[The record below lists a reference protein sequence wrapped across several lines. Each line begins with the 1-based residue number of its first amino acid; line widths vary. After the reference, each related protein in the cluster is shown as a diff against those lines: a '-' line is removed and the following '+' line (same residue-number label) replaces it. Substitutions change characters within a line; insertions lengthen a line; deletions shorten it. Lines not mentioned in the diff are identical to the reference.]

1 MTIAGKP
8 TAAVHKG
15 PHSAIVLPLEGCAA
29 VDTLPASRFV
39 TLPAGVVQAAGA
51 VTHPRGFRA
60 AGVPAGL
67 KKSGRHDLGVLV
79 SDLPC
84 SSAVLFTTNAA
95 AAAPVRLTR
104 GSSTCE
110 CLRAVVVNSGN
121 ANACT
126 GKRGLGDAARMRRV
140 AADAL
145 YLHPEEVAV
154 ASTGVIGVPLP
165 IERVVTGI
173 EVAAKALAAAGGPDF
188 AAAIRTT
195 DRTPKAGALTVA
207 LDGAGSAGGGGAS
220 VRIGLA
226 AKGAGMISPRMAT
239 TLCFVTTDAVIPQP
253 ALDDLLR
260 RVVARTFN
268 RVTVDGQQ
276 STNDMV
282 LCLANGAS
290 GVAVTGPAL
299 TVFEE
304 ALEAAMLALAVALVG
319 DGEGSTRTVRLTVS
333 GAWDDD
339 EAAVVAR
346 SVGDSPLVKAA
357 FFGGDPNWGRIVQA
371 AGQIVGS
378 TDGARFR
385 VEVTYGTIEVVRDG
399 EPVALA
405 RADRATLAALMAEPE
420 IDLRLKLHRGAGA
433 STLFFSDL
441 SHEYVS
447 INSESTT

>member
-1 MTIAGKP
+1 MIVSQKP
-8 TAAVHKG
+8 KSGARGRV
-15 PHSAIVLPLEGCAA
+15 PSALTLPLEGCGPT
-29 VDTLPASRFV
+29 DLLPPSRFV
-39 TLPAGVVQAAGA
+39 VLPAGVEQAAGS
-51 VTHPRGFRA
+51 VTHPLGFRA
-60 AGVPAGL
+60 AGLHAGL
-67 KKSGRHDLGVLV
+67 KRSGRLDLGVLV
-79 SDLPC
+79 SDTPC

-104 GSSTCE
+104 GSSSCDR
-110 CLRAVVVNSGN
+110 LRGIVVNAGN

-145 YLHPEEVAV
+145 RLHPEEVAV

-165 IERVVTGI
+165 IEPIVTGI
-173 EVAAKALAAAGGPDF
+173 TAAAKALTTAGGPDF

-195 DRTPKAGALTVA
+195 DRTPKAGALTVH
-207 LDGAGSAGGGGAS
+207 LGGGQAA

-260 RVVARTFN
+260 RVVARSFN
-268 RVTVDGQQ
+268 SVTVDGQQ

-299 TVFEE
+299 TEFEQV
-304 ALEAAMLALAVALVG
+304 LEAAMLSLAVALVG
-319 DGEGSTRTVRLTVS
+319 DGEGSTHTVRLTVR
-333 GAWDDD
+333 GAWDDA
-339 EAAVVAR
+339 EAAPWRAPSATRRWSRRRSSGQTPTGAASCRLPGRSWARVAAHGSASRSPTAR
-346 SVGDSPLVKAA
+346 SRSCATASRSSSARP
-357 FFGGDPNWGRIVQA
+357 
-371 AGQIVGS
+371 
-378 TDGARFR
+378 DGAASPRSWPSR
-385 VEVTYGTIEVVRDG
+385 RSTSGLT
-399 EPVALA
+399 
-405 RADRATLAALMAEPE
+405 
-420 IDLRLKLHRGAGA
+420 LHRGPGT
-433 STLFFSDL
+433 STIYFSDL

-447 INSESTT
+447 VNSEGTT

>member
-1 MTIAGKP
+1 MTVRCKP
-8 TAAVHKG
+8 AIPHKG
-15 PHSAIVLPLEGCAA
+15 VSSAMTLPLNGCGPT
-29 VDTLPASRFV
+29 DLLPPSRFV
-39 TLPAGVVQAAGA
+39 TLPEGVEQAGGS
-51 VTHPRGFRA
+51 VTHPRGFKA
-60 AGVPAGL
+60 AGLHAGL
-67 KKSGRHDLGVLV
+67 KRSGKRDVGVLCSAV
-79 SDLPC
+79 PC

-104 GSSTCE
+104 GSSSCE
-110 CLRAVVVNSGN
+110 RLRGVVVNSGN

-145 YLHPEEVAV
+145 GIYPEEVAV

-165 IERVVTGI
+165 IEPIVAGI
-173 EVAAKALAAAGGPDF
+173 DAAAKALSATGGPDF

-195 DRTPKAGALTVA
+195 DRTPKAGALTLH
-207 LDGAGSAGGGGAS
+207 LDDAE

-239 TLCFVTTDAVIPQP
+239 TLCFVTTDAIIPQP
-253 ALDDLLR
+253 ALADLVR

-268 RVTVDGQQ
+268 SVTVDGQQ

-299 TVFEE
+299 SVFEQ
-304 ALEAAMLALAVALVG
+304 ALEAAMLSLAVALVG
-319 DGEGSTRTVRLTVS
+319 DGEGSTRTVRLSVS

-339 EAAVVAR
+339 EAAAVAR

-357 FFGGDPNWGRIVQA
+357 FFGADPNWGRIVQA
-371 AGQIVGS
+371 AGQVVAAS
-378 TDGARFR
+378 DGARFR
-385 VEVTYGTIEVVRDG
+385 VEVAYGDVEVVRDG
-399 EPVALA
+399 EPVELGAAQRRALS
-405 RADRATLAALMAEPE
+405 ALMAEPE
-420 IDLRLKLHRGAGA
+420 IDLRLTLHRGPGA
-433 STLFFSDL
+433 ATIYFSDL

-447 INSESTT
+447 VNSESTS

>member
-1 MTIAGKP
+1 MTVRCKPGASEGKGS
-8 TAAVHKG
+8 T
-15 PHSAIVLPLEGCAA
+15 SARTLPLEGCGPT
-29 VDTLPASRFV
+29 DLLPRSGFV
-39 TLPAGVVQAAGA
+39 TLPEGVEQAGGS

-60 AGVPAGL
+60 AGLHAGL
-67 KKSGRHDLGVLV
+67 KRDGQRDLGVLW
-79 SDLPC
+79 SAAAC

-104 GSSTCE
+104 GSSSCE
-110 CLRAVVVNSGN
+110 RLRGAVVNSGN

-145 YLHPEEVAV
+145 RVHPEEVAV
-154 ASTGVIGVPLP
+154 ASTGAIGVPLP
-165 IERVVTGI
+165 IEPVVAGI
-173 EVAAKALAAAGGPDF
+173 VAAAKALSPTGGPDF

-195 DRTPKAGALTVA
+195 DRTPKAGALTLR
-207 LDGAGSAGGGGAS
+207 LDGDEAE

-226 AKGAGMISPRMAT
+226 AKGAGMISPRLAT
-239 TLCFVTTDAVIPQP
+239 TLCFVTTDAIIPQP

-260 RVVARTFN
+260 RVVAGTFN
-268 RVTVDGQQ
+268 SVTVDGQQ

-304 ALEAAMLALAVALVG
+304 ALEAAMLSLAVALVG
-319 DGEGSTRTVRLTVS
+319 DGQGSTRTVRLTVS

-339 EAAVVAR
+339 EAAAVAR
-346 SVGDSPLVKAA
+346 AVGDSPLVKAA
-357 FFGGDPNWGRIVQA
+357 FFGADPNWGRIVQA
-371 AGQIVGS
+371 AGQVVGT

-385 VEVTYGTIEVVRDG
+385 VEVAYGEVEVVRDG
-399 EPVALA
+399 EPVELNGARRRALA
-405 RADRATLAALMAEPE
+405 AVMAQPE
-420 IDLRLKLHRGAGA
+420 IDLRLTLHRGPA
-433 STLFFSDL
+433 STTIYFADL

-447 INSESTT
+447 VNSESTS

>member
-1 MTIAGKP
+1 MTVARKR
-8 TAAVHKG
+8 TDAAHKG
-15 PHSAIVLPLEGCAA
+15 PNSAIVLPLEGCAA
-29 VDTLPASRFV
+29 VETLPASRFV
-39 TLPAGVVQAAGA
+39 SLPAAVTQTGGS

-67 KKSGRHDLGVLV
+67 KRSGRHDLGLLV

-104 GSSTCE
+104 GSSSCE
-110 CLRAVVVNSGN
+110 ALRGVVVNSGN

-165 IERVVTGI
+165 IERVVNGI
-173 EVAAKALAAAGGPDF
+173 EAAARALAVAGGPDF

-195 DRTPKAGALTVA
+195 DRTPKAGALTVP
-207 LDGAGSAGGGGAS
+207 LPGEGAS

-260 RVVARTFN
+260 RVVAQTFN

-299 TVFEE
+299 TVFEQ

-339 EAAVVAR
+339 EAAAVAR

-378 TDGARFR
+378 TGGARFR
-385 VEVTYGTIEVVRDG
+385 VEVAYGDIEVVRDG
-399 EPVALA
+399 EPVALGA
-405 RADRATLAALMAEPE
+405 AACGALAALMGEPE
-420 IDLRLKLHRGAGA
+420 IDLHLALHRGAGT

-447 INSESTT
+447 VNSESTT